1 MQKVQI
7 LLDSNS
13 NNNNCNCNLIEV
25 LGFIEFTVV
34 KVIELKLQHNRVLSM
49 LFVGKKKTLL
59 QTKNT

>member
-13 NNNNCNCNLIEV
+13 NNNNCNCNLIGV

-49 LFVGKKKTLL
+49 LFVGKKKALF

>member
-7 LLDSNS
+7 LLDSN
-13 NNNNCNCNLIEV
+13 NNNNCNCNLIGV

-49 LFVGKKKTLL
+49 LFVGKKKHSFFRY
-59 QTKNT
+59 